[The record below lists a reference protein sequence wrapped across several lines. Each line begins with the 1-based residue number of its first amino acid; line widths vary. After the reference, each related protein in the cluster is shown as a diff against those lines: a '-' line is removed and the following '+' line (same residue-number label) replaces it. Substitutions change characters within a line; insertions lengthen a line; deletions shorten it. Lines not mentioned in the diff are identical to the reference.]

1 MEGGAVPGREG
12 PRGERS
18 QGGSLAASGQP
29 AVRFLSDEAFSLIR
43 DMIVSLR
50 LKPGAPLSERW
61 LMQELGLGRTPIREA
76 LRRLADQNLVK
87 VYPRRG
93 IFVSNV
99 DIRDLRSISE
109 VRTELEGA
117 AARLAAERATPEERQ
132 AATAL
137 IEELDAS
144 RGETDERQLIR
155 FDQQIHRYTHRWS
168 HNGFL
173 AATLDEY
180 FALSLRL
187 WWLVLDRVTRLD
199 EAVQEHRE
207 LLEAIRDG
215 QAERAEKVVRRHVT
229 GFEQEIR
236 RALWEPGPL

>member
-1 MEGGAVPGREG
+1 MEQAPEASAPEG
-12 PRGERS
+12 PRGQRLR
-18 QGGSLAASGQP
+18 GRPAPASDQP
-29 AVRFLSDEAFSLIR
+29 AGRYLSDEAFYLIR
-43 DMIVSLR
+43 GMIVSLR

-61 LMQELGLGRTPIREA
+61 LMQELSLGRTPIREA
-76 LRRLADQNLVK
+76 LRRLVDHNLVK

-99 DIRDLRSISE
+99 DIRDLRSVSE

-132 AATAL
+132 TATAL

-144 RGETDERQLIR
+144 RGETDQRQLINV
-155 FDQQIHRYTHRWS
+155 DQRIHRHVHRWS

-173 AATLDEY
+173 EATLDEY

-236 RALWEPGPL
+236 RALWEPGP

>member
-1 MEGGAVPGREG
+1 MERADVPSRDGPHGG
-12 PRGERS
+12 RS
-18 QGGSLAASGQP
+18 QGWSPPASGPP
-29 AVRFLSDEAFSLIR
+29 AVTFLSDEAFYRIR

-50 LKPGAPLSERW
+50 LRPGAPLSERW
-61 LMQELGLGRTPIREA
+61 LMQELALGRTPIREA

-132 AATAL
+132 TATAL
-137 IEELDAS
+137 IGELDAS
-144 RGETDERQLIR
+144 RGETDERQLIH
-155 FDQQIHRYTHRWS
+155 FDQQIHRHTHRWS

-173 AATLDEY
+173 EATLDEY

-215 QAERAEKVVRRHVT
+215 DAERAEKVVRRHVT

-236 RALWEPGPL
+236 RALWEPGPS